1 MFEGL
6 SVALVTPF
14 REGRVDEEA
23 FGRVIDRCL
32 AGGVDGL
39 VPVGSTGEGAT
50 LSREERERVIA
61 IAVERAR
68 GRAFVVAGT
77 GTNDTA
83 VSIENTRA
91 AKRLGADGAMLVTP
105 YYNKPTPL
113 GLVRHF
119 EAVAKAVDIPIIAYN
134 VPGRTGLSMKPETV
148 AEIGKIPGVVAI
160 KEASGS
166 LDQASEIIATS
177 PITVLSGD
185 DSLTLPMLAVGAKG
199 LISVAGHVTPAE
211 IKKMMTSYA
220 AGRTDE
226 ARRIHLGLFSLMK
239 TLFIETNPGPVKH
252 ALAHLGI
259 IRDELRLPLVPV
271 TEASAKII
279 DAVVDRALAEA
290 APR

>member
-14 REGRVDEEA
+14 SDGGVDEQA
-23 FGRVIDRCL
+23 LGRVIDRCL
-32 AGGVDGL
+32 GGGVDGL

-50 LSREERERVIA
+50 LTREERERVIA
-61 IAVERAR
+61 ITVERAR
-68 GRAFVVAGT
+68 GRAFVLAGT

-83 VSIENTRA
+83 VSIENTRS

-113 GLVRHF
+113 GLLRHY
-119 EAVAKAVDIPIIAYN
+119 EAVAKAVDLPIVVYN
-134 VPGRTGLSMKPETV
+134 VPGRTGLALKPETV
-148 AEIGKIPGVVAI
+148 AEIAAIPGVVAI

-166 LDQASEIIATS
+166 LDQVSEIVSIS

-199 LISVAGHVTPAE
+199 LISVAGHLVPSGLQR
-211 IKKMMTSYA
+211 MMRRFA
-220 AGRTDE
+220 AGDAEE
-226 ARRIHLGLFSLMK
+226 ARRIHLALFPLMK

-252 ALAHLGI
+252 ALAHLGL
-259 IRDELRLPLVPV
+259 IRDELRLPLAPV
-271 TEASAKII
+271 TPASARMI
-279 DAVVDRALAEA
+279 DEAVDRVLAAAL
-290 APR
+290 R